1 VEQNL
6 TLKNELDRL
15 LDEDVSSI
23 IKREKESFD
32 KLIEPFGNLLV
43 LFGAGNVGRKA
54 LARLR
59 QDNIEPLAF
68 TDNNTALWGEYVDG
82 IKVLSPNEAA
92 EKFGRQAAFIVTICT
107 HTGHRFS
114 VTKQKL
120 IALNCERVVSFVS
133 LFWKYSD
140 TFLPDYY
147 LDLPHKIYENADS
160 IRKTFNLLADDESR
174 ITYLLQIKWRII
186 ANFDGLP
193 ERSLQTQYFPEDI
206 FSLSA
211 DEVFIDCGAFDGDTV
226 KKFRQHSNYFFKQ
239 IIAFEP
245 DPHNFQNLST
255 YVQNLSVDI
264 KEKITLYQNAVGKE
278 ESKLKFAGTGT
289 ASSLL
294 SEKGDIE
301 VDSVYLDK
309 VLCNFTPTYIKM
321 DVEGAEFDAL
331 SGARKII
338 ERTSPIL
345 GICVYHRQDDIWRI
359 PLLIQSFSKNYKL
372 FFRSYDEEGWELV
385 CYAVPEERL
394 KKKFQF

>member
-1 VEQNL
+1 M
-6 TLKNELDRL
+6 
-15 LDEDVSSI
+15 
-23 IKREKESFD
+23 
-32 KLIEPFGNLLV
+32 
-43 LFGAGNVGRKA
+43 
-54 LARLR
+54 
-59 QDNIEPLAF
+59 
-68 TDNNTALWGEYVDG
+68 
-82 IKVLSPNEAA
+82 
-92 EKFGRQAAFIVTICT
+92 
-107 HTGHRFS
+107 
-114 VTKQKL
+114 
-120 IALNCERVVSFVS
+120 
-133 LFWKYSD
+133 
-140 TFLPDYY
+140 
-147 LDLPHKIYENADS
+147 DLPHKIYEHVDD
-160 IRKTFNLLADDESR
+160 IRKTFNLLADEESR
-174 ITYLLQIKWRII
+174 ITYLTQLKWRII
-186 ANFDGLP
+186 ANFDGLSG
-193 ERSLQTQYFPEDI
+193 RSMQPQYFPEDI
-206 FSLSA
+206 FSLSS

-226 KKFRQHSNYFFKQ
+226 KKFRQHSNDFFKQ

-245 DPHNFQNLST
+245 DPLNFQTLST

-264 KEKITLYQNAVGKE
+264 KEKVTLYQNAIGKE
-278 ESKLKFAGTGT
+278 ENKLKFAGTGT

-394 KKKFQF
+394 KNKFQF